1 MSLFSEPTPEP
12 GPERGAPHDDDLHA
26 DHPDGRPAPARAHL
40 AGLHLDPDV
49 DPGLLDLARSG
60 WRLDRLPTTS
70 LAVAFVLTLFTT
82 LLAFGAMAAL
92 PVAVTAVVSVSLAG
106 AALAVE
112 DVGAARAALVTT
124 RAVLVAWTLL
134 TVLSL

>member
-1 MSLFSEPTPEP
+1 MSPFSEPTPEP

-26 DHPDGRPAPARAHL
+26 EPDGRPAPARAHL
-40 AGLHLDPDV
+40 ADLHLDPDV

-92 PVAVTAVVSVSLAG
+92 PVVVAAVVSVSLAG